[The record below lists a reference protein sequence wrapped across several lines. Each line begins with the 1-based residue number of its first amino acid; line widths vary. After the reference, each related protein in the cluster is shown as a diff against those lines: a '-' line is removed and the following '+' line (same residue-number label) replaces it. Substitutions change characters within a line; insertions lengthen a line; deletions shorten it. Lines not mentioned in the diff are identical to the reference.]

1 MIRKEKNMSLWM
13 LAWPIFLE
21 MLLQFLLGATD
32 TLMVSHV
39 SDDAVAV
46 IGISTQ
52 LFNAVNILFAAVASG
67 AGILVAQKLGANK
80 EEEARTVSVMG
91 LKICIGIGVALS
103 VLLAFGAEPIANLL
117 QLSEDLQPLGKTY
130 ISIVGGGMVFMAAM
144 VVLSTVIRNTGDT
157 RSPMYAA
164 IGINVIHVLMNYA
177 FIYGALGFP
186 KWGLTGVALSTTISR
201 IIGTIILVV
210 IFRKSFQNRFS
221 WTDIRIFD
229 RPLFRE
235 TMKLSWPLGVG
246 MSSWCF
252 TQLVIFTFIAILG
265 SKELTARTYM
275 NTLESFCFL
284 VGFSIAMAGQIRIA
298 HLHGSG
304 QDQVAYWS
312 AYRVMWIGLSLVLV
326 NTLLLYG
333 FGNEALKL
341 FTSDSEVVSLGVSL
355 LAVNLLLQPAKM
367 LNMALGNALNAVGE
381 TRFNMM
387 VGLVSMWVIA
397 VGLSYCL
404 GIWMHWGLY
413 GIYAAMILD
422 ELLRGVLVLFRW
434 RAKKFIVKSDAKGEL
449 KNATMVF

>member
-1 MIRKEKNMSLWM
+1 
-13 LAWPIFLE
+13 
-21 MLLQFLLGATD
+21 
-32 TLMVSHV
+32 
-39 SDDAVAV
+39 
-46 IGISTQ
+46 
-52 LFNAVNILFAAVASG
+52 
-67 AGILVAQKLGANK
+67 
-80 EEEARTVSVMG
+80 
-91 LKICIGIGVALS
+91 
-103 VLLAFGAEPIANLL
+103 
-117 QLSEDLQPLGKTY
+117 
-130 ISIVGGGMVFMAAM
+130 MAAM

-157 RSPMYAA
+157 HSPMYAA

-177 FIYGALGFP
+177 FIHGAVGFP
-186 KWGLTGVALSTTISR
+186 AWGLTGVALSTTISR
-201 IIGTIILVV
+201 IIGTIILFV
-210 IFRKSFQNRFS
+210 IFRKSFQKRFS

-333 FGNEALKL
+333 FGNKALKL
-341 FTSDSEVVSLGVSL
+341 FTSDSEIVSLGVSL

-404 GIWMHWGLY
+404 GIWMSWGLY